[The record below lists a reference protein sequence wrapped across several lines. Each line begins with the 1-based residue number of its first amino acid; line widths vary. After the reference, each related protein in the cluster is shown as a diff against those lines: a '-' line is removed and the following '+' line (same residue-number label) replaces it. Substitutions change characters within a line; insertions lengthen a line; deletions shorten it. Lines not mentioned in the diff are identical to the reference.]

1 MSEKNNEIAI
11 KLNNLVKEADNPQS
25 LLEAFGAPFEEAG
38 EILRD
43 YQLIKVTDASETSVM
58 AEARTKRLALKKV
71 RTTVENKRKQL
82 KEGILLQGRV
92 IDNVAKFVKEVIE
105 PAESY
110 LQTQEDFVNIQ
121 EEARIDKIVN
131 ERLEKLSVYQIDL
144 TLYNLRTMTDDQFDN
159 LLNEQKTAE
168 ENRIKLEKAA
178 EIEAIAERERQAK
191 LEAENAQLRKEKEE
205 ADKKLRD
212 KEAEERKIEAEK
224 IAAEKAAAEAEA
236 KAASAPDK
244 EKLVALAETIKAIQ
258 IPEMQ
263 SSSGKRVI
271 VGIQNTLNNIERSIK
286 TLAADL

>member
-11 KLNNLVKEADNPQS
+11 KLNNLVKSADDPQS

-38 EILRD
+38 EILKD
-43 YQLIKVTDASETSVM
+43 YQLIKVSNASETALM
-58 AEARTKRLALKKV
+58 LEARTKRLALKKV

-82 KEGILLQGRV
+82 KEGILIQGRV

-105 PAESY
+105 PAETY
-110 LQTQEDFVNIQ
+110 LQTQEDFVKIQ

-205 ADKKLRD
+205 AEKKLRE
-212 KEAEERKIEAEK
+212 KEAEERKIADEK

-236 KAASAPDK
+236 KADSAPDK
-244 EKLVALAETIKAIQ
+244 EKLIALAETVKAIQ

-271 VGIQNTLNNIERSIK
+271 VGIQNTLANIERSIR
-286 TLAADL
+286 TLSNDL

>member
-92 IDNVAKFVKEVIE
+92 IDNIAKFVKEVIE

-110 LQTQEDFVNIQ
+110 LQTQEDFVKIQ
-121 EEARIDKIVN
+121 EETRIDKIVN

-178 EIEAIAERERQAK
+178 EIEAQAERERQAK

-244 EKLVALAETIKAIQ
+244 EKLIALAETIKAIQ

-271 VGIQNTLNNIERSIK
+271 VSVQNSLANIERSIR
-286 TLAADL
+286 TLSNDL

>member
-110 LQTQEDFVNIQ
+110 LQTQEDFVKIQ

-224 IAAEKAAAEAEA
+224 IAAEKAIAEAEA

-244 EKLVALAETIKAIQ
+244 EKLLKFAEMIGTLP

-263 SSSGKRVI
+263 TPFGKKIRENVET
-271 VGIQNTLNNIERSIK
+271 NLNNIERSIK